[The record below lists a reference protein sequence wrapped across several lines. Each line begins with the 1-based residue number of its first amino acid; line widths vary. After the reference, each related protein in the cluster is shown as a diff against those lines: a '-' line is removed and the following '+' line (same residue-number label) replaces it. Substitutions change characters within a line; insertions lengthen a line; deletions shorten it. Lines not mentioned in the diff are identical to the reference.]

1 MKLSWISYVVIG
13 VVTFVIGL
21 VAMFP
26 ARVAYSWFAPPGIA
40 LSGIDGTVW
49 NGHAAAGMAGGLY
62 LTDLDWSMR
71 PGELLGGKIG
81 YSVEADASSGFMKT
95 NIALGAGGS
104 ASLSDLS
111 ASLPLESLQQFVSMP
126 GLSGALSLR
135 FERLELENG
144 LPVAANGTAEIAN
157 LRAPLVHRDPIG
169 GFRAEFFTQETGVVA
184 SVEDT
189 QAMVDIAG
197 SLTIASDRTYQ
208 FVGKVAATDSTPD
221 RLREQMKFLGSPNDR
236 GQFDMRLEGQL

>member
-1 MKLSWISYVVIG
+1 MKISWVGYLVIG
-13 VVTFVIGL
+13 IVTLLIGL

-40 LSGIDGTVW
+40 LSGIDGTIW
-49 NGHAAAGMAGGLY
+49 HGRAAAGTAGGLY
-62 LTDLDWSMR
+62 LTNLDWKMR
-71 PGELLGGKIG
+71 PGKLLGGKIG
-81 YSVEADASSGFMKT
+81 YSLEADASSGFMKT
-95 NIALGAGGS
+95 DIALGAGGS

-111 ASLPLESLQQFVSMP
+111 ASLSLESLQQFIRMP

-135 FERLELENG
+135 FERLDLENG
-144 LPVAANGTAEIAN
+144 LPVVAAGTAEIAN
-157 LRAPLVHRDPIG
+157 LRAPMVHPDPIG
-169 GFRAEFFTQETGVVA
+169 GFRAEFFTQDAGVVA

-189 QAMVDIAG
+189 QATIDIAG

-208 FVGKVAATDSTPD
+208 FIGKIAPTDDTPE